1 VSIPFQRTQ
10 RVYMTDG
17 FQGSYC
23 IMFGVILLLIAWVCF
38 FFLSSV
44 AVDENFMADRTPP
57 VTSTDMTQAVKVKI
71 SPASLLLQSL
81 GR

>member
-1 VSIPFQRTQ
+1 MSIPFQRTQ
-10 RVYMTDG
+10 RVYMADG
-17 FQGSYC
+17 FQRSYR
-23 IMFGVILLLIAWVCF
+23 ITVGVILLLVVWFGF

-44 AVDENFMADRTPP
+44 EVDESLMSDRTPP
-57 VTSTDMTQAVKVKI
+57 VTSTDMAQAVKVKI